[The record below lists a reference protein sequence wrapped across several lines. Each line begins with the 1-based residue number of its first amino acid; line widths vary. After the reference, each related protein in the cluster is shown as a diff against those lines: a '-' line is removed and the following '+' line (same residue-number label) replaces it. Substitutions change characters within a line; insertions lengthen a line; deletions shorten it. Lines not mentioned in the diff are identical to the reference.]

1 MQRLVLTIAAALI
14 LLSTLVIP
22 KVAHADGP
30 WYPPTCPPNTVC
42 MP

>member
-14 LLSTLVIP
+14 LLNTLVIP

-30 WYPPTCPPNTVC
+30 QGPLCNPNQICPP
-42 MP
+42 

>member
-14 LLSTLVIP
+14 LLNVLATP
-22 KVAHADGP
+22 VAHADGP
-30 WYPPTCPPNTVC
+30 QSPNCPPTQLC

>member
-14 LLSTLVIP
+14 LLNTLVIP
-22 KVAHADGP
+22 MVAHADGP
-30 WYPPTCPPNTVC
+30 SSPLCPPHEVC

>member
-14 LLSTLVIP
+14 LLNVLVIP
-22 KVAHADGP
+22 TVMRADGP
-30 WYPPTCPPNTVC
+30 QNPNCDPPTVC

>member
-14 LLSTLVIP
+14 LLNTLVLP
-22 KVAHADGP
+22 AVAHADGP
-30 WYPPTCPPNTVC
+30 TSPLCPPNQVC